1 MLNSTNNDGFQKA
14 LYIFVVL
21 IIFSFT
27 ATHFFLRSYSK
38 PQSLLMSFC
47 VKREQNKYNQ
57 INNI

>member
-27 ATHFFLRSYSK
+27 ATHFFFKELLKTSK
-38 PQSLLMSFC
+38 SFNEFLC
-47 VKREQNKYNQ
+47 QKRTK
-57 INNI
+57 